1 MDTSTLDLDKMKT
14 SAGKACQRMKV
25 LSNPD
30 RLMLLCQ
37 LSQSEKRVGEL
48 EEILGIVQPTLS
60 QQLTVLREE
69 ELVTTRRDG
78 KSIYYKL
85 ASPQAL
91 AVMNV
96 LFEQFC
102 GPKTGC
108 ISPHGRHSLAA
119 SFWGWPRPSSFCSTA
134 GFWASAA
141 SWAASCP
148 PRWATPGG
156 ALLFCWACLQRPRC
170 FTLSCRLSG

>member
-1 MDTSTLDLDKMKT
+1 MHTTTLDLEKMKI
-14 SAGKACQRMKV
+14 SAGKACQMMKV

-37 LSQSEKRVGEL
+37 LSQGEKRVGEL
-48 EEILGIVQPTLS
+48 EEILGILQPTLS

-78 KSIYYKL
+78 KNIYYQI

-96 LFEQFC
+96 LFDQFC
-102 GPKTGC
+102 K
-108 ISPHGRHSLAA
+108 
-119 SFWGWPRPSSFCSTA
+119 
-134 GFWASAA
+134 
-141 SWAASCP
+141 P
-148 PRWATPGG
+148 PEGDNT
-156 ALLFCWACLQRPRC
+156 
-170 FTLSCRLSG
+170 